1 MKRNSLILVAV
12 LLGFLFSPSF
22 LLADKIPIEGR
33 WGEEGYRSF
42 VPIPPSAYVN
52 GHVLSLYFA
61 DTLSDLSVSIMDE
74 NGKVV
79 YETVVSITERG
90 CRIDI
95 SLSNLPAG
103 EYDLLLVHDHR
114 YLSGSFLR

>member
-1 MKRNSLILVAV
+1 MKRNSLILVVV

-22 LLADKIPIEGR
+22 LLADKIPIEGT
-33 WGEEGYRSF
+33 WGEPGLRSF

-79 YETVVSITERG
+79 YETVVSIAERG
-90 CRIDI
+90 CSIDI
-95 SLSNLPAG
+95 SLSNLPVG
-103 EYDLLLVHDHR
+103 EYDVVLTHDHG